1 MPRNLGKDITGDS
14 VYDAML
20 EGNYRFSIGVKI
32 AFPNGTIRLTNDA
45 RSWNYNGNFDAVG
58 SLLQVSSYSESSDLG
73 TQNLNITLSG
83 LDSNIVTNA
92 RDNDIQGSE
101 VIAYISF
108 IKGDSLNTRATFEYF
123 RGTIDNMIYTQD
135 AESITVQLKCENF
148 LVRFDD
154 RNIRRYTL
162 EDQKQYFSTNLDAGL
177 NFVDNIAEQQLVWG
191 E

>member
-1 MPRNLGKDITGDS
+1 MPRNLGQDIQGDS
-14 VYDAML
+14 VYDEML
-20 EGNYRFSIGVKI
+20 EGNYRFDIGVRI
-32 AFPNGTIRLTNDA
+32 AFPNGTVSLTSGSRD
-45 RSWNYNGNFDAVG
+45 WNYNGAFTSVG
-58 SLLQVSSYSESSDLG
+58 SLLHVSSYSESSDLG

-92 RDNDIQGSE
+92 RDNEIQGSE
-101 VIAYISF
+101 VTAYISF
-108 IKGDSLNTRATFEYF
+108 IKGDDLNSRATFEYF

-154 RNIRRYTL
+154 RNIRRYTY
-162 EDQKQYFSTNLDAGL
+162 EDQKQYFSTSLDSGL
-177 NFVDNIAEQQLVWG
+177 IFVDNIAEQELVWG

>member
-1 MPRNLGKDITGDS
+1 MPRNLGLDFQDS
-14 VYDAML
+14 VYSEML
-20 EGNYRFSIGVKI
+20 QGNYRFDIGVRI
-32 AFPNGTIRLTNDA
+32 AFPNGTISLTSGSKD
-45 RSWNYNGNFDAVG
+45 WNYSGLFTSVG
-58 SLLQVSSYSESSDLG
+58 SLLQISSYTESSDLG

-101 VIAYISF
+101 VKAYISF
-108 IKGDSLNTRATFEYF
+108 IKGDDLNSRATFEYF

-154 RNIRRYTL
+154 RNIRRYTY
-162 EDQKQYFSTNLDAGL
+162 EDQKQYFSTSLDSGL
-177 NFVDNIAEQQLVWG
+177 IFVDNIAEQELVWG